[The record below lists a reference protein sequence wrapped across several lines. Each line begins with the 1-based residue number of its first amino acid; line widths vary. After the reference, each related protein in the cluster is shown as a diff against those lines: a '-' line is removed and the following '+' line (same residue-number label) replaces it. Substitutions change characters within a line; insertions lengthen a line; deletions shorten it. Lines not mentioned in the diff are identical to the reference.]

1 MNGGFVLRAPWY
13 VRERLQADLRDPRA
27 LRPNLQKYGNSDFVS
42 QILADP
48 RNSMQFL
55 AEDRWSYP
63 VPVTLS
69 NAHGRE
75 RFATYKLHTTKMR
88 KLYQPTHDRYYAVV
102 VEVFC
107 DQPGLPLAGDHD
119 DLEVGFVMRRR
130 TATLQGD
137 PKTVRRLARNLL
149 VAQSKAEFGVR
160 PASTFEDSIDVYYG
174 DQAWRQQF
182 AEDNGELL
190 DAVAAEHKVQAW
202 MVNDT
207 GGVWRA
213 LDAEPPEGEA
223 PRREEELLMWRL
235 PATDADCEAA
245 ASRSLWFGVVPTY
258 AAEHWIGPG
267 PSAPVQTKLDDHEI
281 YELVCFVRQPPPPG
295 KEDCPPSIW
304 WSKPTRP
311 FRLAAPFDPQ
321 GTKNHSVTI
330 TTPDLRRL
338 AAQAG
343 QKLGPGGARI
353 VTPPGSGLPPPPFGD
368 LGKKSNPLLESGDTI
383 CFFAFELF
391 FLVAYFLFLL
401 FLPII
406 VFSFQL
412 WWMLALKFCIPPS
425 ISFQALAQFVIDG
438 KDLPANADAAFK
450 ADFDTFVGMGGAA
463 DLLVAVP
470 LFRKDPTSTEP
481 SAFGDLV
488 AAVDPEKSSD
498 PPKDPP
504 VLSKPD
510 DPLCG
515 RSGAP

>member
-1 MNGGFVLRAPWY
+1 MSSGFVLRAPWY
-13 VRERLQADLRDPRA
+13 VRERLQADLQDPRA
-27 LRPNLQKYGNSDFVS
+27 LRPTLQKYGNSQFVD

-48 RNSMQFL
+48 RNSLQFL

-63 VPVTLS
+63 VPVTLT

-75 RFATYKLHTTKMR
+75 RFATHKLHTTKMR

-107 DQPGLPLAGDHD
+107 DQPGLPRAGAHD
-119 DLEVGFVMRRR
+119 EIEVGFVMRRR
-130 TATLQGD
+130 KATLEGD

-149 VAQSKAEFGVR
+149 VAQSRGEFGVR
-160 PASTFEDSIDVYYG
+160 PAAMFEDSTDVYYA

-182 AEDNGELL
+182 AEDNGDLL
-190 DAVAAEHKVQAW
+190 AAVAAEHQVQAW
-202 MVNDT
+202 MVNGS
-207 GGVWRA
+207 GGVWRD
-213 LDAEPPEGEA
+213 LDADPPPGEA
-223 PRREEELLMWRL
+223 LRHEEEILMWRL
-235 PATDADCEAA
+235 PPA
-245 ASRSLWFGVVPTY
+245 ASGCEEATNRSLWFGVVPTY
-258 AAEHWIGPG
+258 AADHWVGP
-267 PSAPVQTKLDDHEI
+267 PPESAVLTKLDEHEI
-281 YELVCFVRQPPPPG
+281 YELVCFVREPPPPG
-295 KEDCPPSIW
+295 KEDCPPVIW

-311 FRLAAPFDPQ
+311 FRLAAPFDPD

-338 AAQAG
+338 AARAG

-368 LGKKSNPLLESGDTI
+368 LAKSTNMSLGAGDSI

-391 FLVAYFLFLL
+391 FIVAFFLFLL

-406 VFSFQL
+406 LFLFQL

-438 KDLPANADAAFK
+438 KDLPGDADAAFK
-450 ADFDTFVGMGGAA
+450 ADFDAFVQMPGAA

-470 LFRKDPTSTEP
+470 LFQQPSPTEP

-488 AAVDPEKSSD
+488 AAVDPENSAD
-498 PPKDPP
+498 PPTPLP
-504 VLSKPD
+504 VLSSPD
-510 DPLCG
+510 DPLCLP
-515 RSGAP
+515 AQP